1 MSRSTDWNLTK
12 GAWSLLDLAVAGC
25 SAALVPLYWSPLSE
39 TLRAVSIERLV
50 FYALFYGFAFLVAGE
65 VLGVHERR
73 SSHSWRFRTVA
84 CALAACGACLALLL
98 VVWAVEYRFVG
109 RFALAKVGGCSVGG
123 VMLLRMTI
131 ERMASRNRPKV
142 AALVSEEAEKEL
154 ARAVEVGAAPV
165 ALVKRGLAGSET
177 AGEAEGEEGKDGEP
191 ESLAEW
197 CGKRGVSEVLTQR
210 DLEGKGGVEV
220 LSVVPLLAAGI
231 RVSDLVDFW
240 ERTFERI
247 PAQYVD
253 EAWLARLDLRMRH
266 PVFHRAKRCLD
277 VAVSVVGLLLTAPLL
292 CAAWF
297 AIRLESSGSALFSQT
312 RTGFLGSEYVLFKL
326 RTMRQDAEDKGARW
340 AKEEDDRVT
349 RVGRFLRKW
358 RIDEIPQFWNVLRGE
373 MSVVGPRPERPEFV
387 KRLGEEIPVWSCRH
401 LVKPGLTGWAQIRFR
416 YAGDADASREKLS
429 YDLYYLKNASL
440 VLDLQIILSTLRSVA
455 KGSR

>member
-39 TLRAVSIERLV
+39 TLRSVSTERLV

-73 SSHSWRFRTVA
+73 SSRSWRFRTVV
-84 CALAACGACLALLL
+84 CALAAGGACLALLL
-98 VVWAVEYRFVG
+98 LVWAVEYRFVG

-131 ERMASRNRPKV
+131 ERLALRNRPKV
-142 AALVSEEAEKEL
+142 ATLVSEEAEEEL
-154 ARAVEVGAAPV
+154 VRAVEIGAAPV
-165 ALVKRGLAGSET
+165 ALVKRKPVGSEA
-177 AGEAEGEEGKDGEP
+177 AGDAATEDGKDGEP
-191 ESLAEW
+191 ENLADW
-197 CGKRGVSEVLTQR
+197 CGRRGVAEVVTQR
-210 DLEGKGGVEV
+210 GVESRGD
-220 LSVVPLLAAGI
+220 LDDFSVVPLLAAGI

-247 PAQYVD
+247 PARYVD

-292 CAAWF
+292 LAAWF
-297 AIRLESSGSALFSQT
+297 AIRLESSGPALFSQT
-312 RTGFLGSEYVLFKL
+312 RTGFLGSEYVLLKL
-326 RTMRQDAEDKGARW
+326 RTMRQDAEEKGARW

-387 KRLGEEIPVWSCRH
+387 KKLGEEIPVWSCRH